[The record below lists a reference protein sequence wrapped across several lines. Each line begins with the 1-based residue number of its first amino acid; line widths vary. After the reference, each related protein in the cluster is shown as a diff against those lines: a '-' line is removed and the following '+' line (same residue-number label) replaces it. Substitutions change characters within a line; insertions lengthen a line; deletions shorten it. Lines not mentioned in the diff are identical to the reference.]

1 MNTSTLRALDGRD
14 AHDVDNVNA
23 TETGD
28 ETRSAPR
35 TASSLQFEALDDL
48 SVRQDGAPVASLH
61 PLRNVKARVDVVVG
75 SAEISVGEL
84 LDAKESHVLTLDR
97 ALTHPV
103 DLVVEGQVI
112 ARGQLVAV
120 DDKFAVRITEL
131 PTPLAL

>member
-23 TETGD
+23 TEIDDG
-28 ETRSAPR
+28 TRSAPP

-48 SVRQDGAPVASLH
+48 SVRQDGVPVASLH

>member
-1 MNTSTLRALDGRD
+1 MNASTLRALDGRD

-23 TETGD
+23 TEIDDGTP
-28 ETRSAPR
+28 SAPP
-35 TASSLQFEALDDL
+35 TASTLQFEALDDL
-48 SVRQDGAPVASLH
+48 SVRQDGVPVASLH

>member
-1 MNTSTLRALDGRD
+1 MNTSTLRALDERD

-23 TETGD
+23 TEIDDG
-28 ETRSAPR
+28 TRSAPP

-48 SVRQDGAPVASLH
+48 SVRQDGVPVASLH